1 MSDNKTIFLGNETLR
16 ILYPN
21 KLFFCIQDNNE
32 SDWERIN
39 IDIKIKGFYNYEKGK
54 RIIKDSAFSNEYFT
68 IKPSNISGGGLGCFT
83 NKYIE
88 KGTTIGKY
96 LGKII
101 SEETFDRKKI
111 LIIFGRLII
120 LTKQENLLTVNIKS

>member
-39 IDIKIKGFYNYEKGK
+39 IDIKIKGFYNYEK
-54 RIIKDSAFSNEYFT
+54 
-68 IKPSNISGGGLGCFT
+68 
-83 NKYIE
+83 
-88 KGTTIGKY
+88 
-96 LGKII
+96 
-101 SEETFDRKKI
+101 RKKNNKRQCI
-111 LIIFGRLII
+111 L
-120 LTKQENLLTVNIKS
+120 Q